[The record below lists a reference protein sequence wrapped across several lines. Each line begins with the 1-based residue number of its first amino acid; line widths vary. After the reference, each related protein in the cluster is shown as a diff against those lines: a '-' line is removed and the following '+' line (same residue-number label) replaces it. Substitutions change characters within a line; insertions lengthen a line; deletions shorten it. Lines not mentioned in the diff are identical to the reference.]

1 MEITQWLL
9 AMEVISSINKE
20 EGLFLLKLAR
30 RAIDHYLRTGEVLH
44 VPENN
49 IPFENLK
56 KAGASF
62 VTLKT
67 EKGQLRGCIGSIMP
81 YTPLYQDVIHNAISA
96 AVSDPRFS
104 PLSIDELKSLKI
116 KLSILTYPEKIEY
129 QDWREL
135 LSKIGPYKDG
145 LIIKCKNRTATFLPD
160 VWETLPDK
168 ELFMSNLCMKAGLP
182 YNCYKTMDIEVF
194 RYRTSTF
201 EE

>member
-1 MEITQWLL
+1 
-9 AMEVISSINKE
+9 MEVISSINKE

-30 RAIDHYLRTGEVLH
+30 RTIDHYLRTGEVLH
-44 VPENN
+44 MSEDN

-67 EKGQLRGCIGSIMP
+67 KKGQLRGCIGSIIP
-81 YTPLYQDVIHNAISA
+81 HTHLYQDVIHNAISA

-104 PLSIDELKSLKI
+104 PLSIDELKSVRI
-116 KLSILTYPEKIEY
+116 KLSILTYPEKIEH

-135 LSKIGPYKDG
+135 LSKIEPYKDG
-145 LIIKCKNRTATFLPD
+145 LIIKHKNKTTTFLPD

-168 ELFMSNLCMKAGLP
+168 ELFMSNLCMKADLP
-182 YNCYKTMDIEVF
+182 YNCYKIMDIEVF